1 MEEAPGTRG
10 LSGTLT
16 MKIKSGVQR
25 CVDVGVVGLAFLL
38 GPSLRADH
46 AAVASSPA
54 SSTEVRKSSDQTLA
68 LIREASLALLK
79 EGNSRFVSGKP
90 RHPNQDADRRS
101 LTVSDGQKPFAT
113 ILACSDSRSPVEVIF
128 DRGIGELFVVRVA
141 GNVADDT
148 QLGSIEYGVAH
159 LNTPL
164 IVVLGHTGCGAVSA
178 ACKGGE
184 LHGHLPLLINR
195 IQPAVAKA
203 RAAGT
208 DPDRLLLAAVQANVW
223 QQIEEIIH
231 ESSVV
236 RAFLKDGS
244 VQIVGGIYD
253 LEKGS
258 VNWLGSHPIQAEQI
272 SRADADEKAAFLAKT
287 VSKAAE
293 EHGTPAPTSSSEQ
306 EAHSS
311 AAVEPDSHESSHESH
326 TVKPS
331 FPAALLPT
339 RDVKARSAGKKAPEP
354 IARGQ
359 DHH

>member
-1 MEEAPGTRG
+1 
-10 LSGTLT
+10 
-16 MKIKSGVQR
+16 MKIRSGLR
-25 CVDVGVVGLAFLL
+25 GSVGAAVVGMAVVF

-46 AAVASSPA
+46 PAGASSGA
-54 SSTEVRKSSDQTLA
+54 SHTEVRKSSDQTLA

-79 EGNSRFVSGKP
+79 EGNSRFVSGKA
-90 RHPNQDADRRS
+90 RHPNQDSDRRS

-113 ILACSDSRSPVEVIF
+113 ILACSDSRSPVELIF
-128 DRGIGELFVVRVA
+128 DRGVGELFVVRVA

-164 IVVLGHTGCGAVSA
+164 IVVLGHTGCGAVGA
-178 ACKGGE
+178 ACNGKE
-184 LHGHLPLLINR
+184 LPGHLPSLINR

-208 DPDRLLLAAVQANVW
+208 DPDRLLSAAVQANVW

-236 RAFLKDGS
+236 RAFLKEGS
-244 VQIVGGIYD
+244 LQLVGGIYD

-258 VNWLGSHPIQAEQI
+258 VNWLGSHPIQADQI
-272 SRADADEKAAFLAKT
+272 SKADADEKAAFLAKA
-287 VSKAAE
+287 VSKASEERENRPASNSQEQDAHPSAE
-293 EHGTPAPTSSSEQ
+293 AVSSN
-306 EAHSS
+306 AHDSNHS
-311 AAVEPDSHESSHESH
+311 A
-326 TVKPS
+326 KPS

-339 RDVKARSAGKKAPEP
+339 HEVKARNGTRKAPEP
-354 IARGQ
+354 VGHGQ